1 MSTAP
6 APAPLQVLRARWAG
20 LAPREQAMVAG
31 AIALVVLALLWW
43 IALAPALA
51 TLRAAGEQHRVL
63 DAQLQHVQ
71 RLQALAKAMQ
81 AQPRQGHDEAMRQ
94 LEQAIKQQLGVSARY
109 SIAGERVTVTFI
121 NTPAPALAQ
130 WLTQVRSNARALPG
144 EAKLARNAAGGWD
157 GSLVLTLPPR

>member
-1 MSTAP
+1 MSPSTA
-6 APAPLQVLRARWAG
+6 ATLKQLQARWAG
-20 LAPREQAMVAG
+20 LAPREQGLVAG
-31 AIALVVLALLWW
+31 ATALVALALLWW
-43 IALAPALA
+43 IALAPAFA
-51 TLRAAGEQHRVL
+51 TLRSAAAQHRTL

-71 RLQALAKAMQ
+71 RLQAQAKAMQ

-109 SIAGERVTVTFI
+109 SIAGERVTVTVLT
-121 NTPAPALAQ
+121 TPAPALAQ

-144 EAKLARNAAGGWD
+144 EAMLTRNAAGGWD